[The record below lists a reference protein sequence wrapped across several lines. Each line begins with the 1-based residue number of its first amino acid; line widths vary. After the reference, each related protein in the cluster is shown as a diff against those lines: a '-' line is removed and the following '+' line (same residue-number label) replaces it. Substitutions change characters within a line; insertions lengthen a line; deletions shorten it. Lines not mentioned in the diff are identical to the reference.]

1 MGRAVML
8 ADVRRPVLQAI
19 GLAVACLLAVAPWA
33 GAAPGP
39 ATGSDRFER
48 KFSARAKRVFDVGLR
63 AYVYGLPLLNQ
74 KRVIEIFPANQL
86 INVTRLSNPAQ
97 RLVVL
102 PNVDTVYTV
111 ARLQLEDGPLVLR
124 VPDLRGRYYTMQ
136 FLDAYT
142 NSFAYVG
149 RRTTGTRPG
158 RFAIVPPKWRGRLPR
173 GVRLVRSP
181 TPVVW
186 MLGRTLVDGPA
197 DLPAVNAIQRGYT
210 LTPLARLGGAPNPA
224 IFLPGSALQPAPLPE
239 GLAFFD
245 AMGAAMRETPPPR
258 RDRALMRSFRRVGIG
273 RGLKTSARRLS
284 AATRAGLAAAV
295 SAGPRLVA
303 AYGRRQARTSARR
316 NNGWELAERGDRQL
330 RSQVPAARGHL
341 RARAGSQR
349 PRGGGLSPDRHRSP
363 RPAALGGQPLR
374 AALQAWAATAG
385 QRVLVAHPLRTRSLP
400 RGELDRALCDR
411 QPVAGPQAQ
420 RGRLARRAPAAH
432 GAGRARVQLAAGPA
446 RALLARAAPVR
457 AKAVGAQREL
467 AAAHHHT
474 RSLSPG

>member
-1 MGRAVML
+1 M
-8 ADVRRPVLQAI
+8 
-19 GLAVACLLAVAPWA
+19 
-33 GAAPGP
+33 
-39 ATGSDRFER
+39 
-48 KFSARAKRVFDVGLR
+48 
-63 AYVYGLPLLNQ
+63 
-74 KRVIEIFPANQL
+74 
-86 INVTRLSNPAQ
+86 TRLSNPAQ

-173 GVRLVRSP
+173 GVRLIRSP

-224 IFLPGSALQPAPLPE
+224 IFLPSSALQPAPLPE

-245 AMGAAMRETPPPR
+245 AMGAAMRENPPPR
-258 RDRALMRSFRRVGIG
+258 RDRALIRSFRRVGIG

-316 NNGWELAERGDRQL
+316 NNGWELAERGIGNFGRKFL
-330 RSQVPAARGHL
+330 L
-341 RARAGSQR
+341 RADISERALGANVRAEAVYPLTDTDRRGR
-349 PRGGGLSPDRHRSP
+349 PLSGANRYVLRFKRGQLPPVNAFWSLTLYGPDRFLVENSIGRYAIGNRSP
-363 RPAALGGQPLR
+363 GLR
-374 AALQAWAATAG
+374 RNADGSLDVLLQ
-385 QRVLVAHPLRTRSLP
+385 RT
-400 RGELDRALCDR
+400 
-411 QPVAGPQAQ
+411 
-420 RGRLARRAPAAH
+420 APA
-432 GAGRARVQLAAGPA
+432 GRESNWLPAPPGRFSLALRLYEPKRSVLNESWPLPTITRV
-446 RALLARAAPVR
+446 R
-457 AKAVGAQREL
+457 
-467 AAAHHHT
+467 
-474 RSLSPG
+474 